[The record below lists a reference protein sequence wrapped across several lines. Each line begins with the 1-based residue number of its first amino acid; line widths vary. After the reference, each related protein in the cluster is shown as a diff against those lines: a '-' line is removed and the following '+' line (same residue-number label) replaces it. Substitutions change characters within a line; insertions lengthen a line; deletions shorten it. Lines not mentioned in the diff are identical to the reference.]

1 MIPLAPAALRF
12 VGANWTKALW
22 IALGALLC
30 APLAHCAGKRDARIE
45 NSAKLEAAAEKVRRA
60 AVQAELA
67 ATIADATRRAQTK
80 DEIAELQEIVD
91 EAETGP
97 DAGPATAGVLAKLR
111 ARRAR

>member
-1 MIPLAPAALRF
+1 MNALPFAIGLFRDH
-12 VGANWTKALW
+12 WTKALW

-80 DEIAELQEIVD
+80 DEITELQEIVD

-97 DAGPATAGVLAKLR
+97 DAGPAVSSVLAKLR
-111 ARRAR
+111 ARRSR

>member
-1 MIPLAPAALRF
+1 MNLLPFSIGLIREH
-12 VGANWTKALW
+12 WTKALW

-111 ARRAR
+111 ARRSH